1 MGWFESRFEMRKK
14 IRRKQKTIYY
24 SDEEFKLLKDLHRV
38 SDTKLS
44 LAAYIREMTLGSI
57 RNPMFPYEGAIPSS
71 PSISD
76 TGSVDGP
83 AELQHH
89 YYAQVLA
96 AQFLQIQFDPVY
108 KKIIG
113 SNLGAFNELTDQIR
127 GYKYDSKTALK
138 SPLKKPR

>member
-1 MGWFESRFEMRKK
+1 MRKK

-57 RNPMFPYEGAIPSS
+57 RNPMFPYENASPSS

-76 TGSVDGP
+76 TGPLVGS
-83 AELQHH
+83 AENQRH
-89 YYAQVLA
+89 YQAQVIA
-96 AQFLQIQFDPVY
+96 AMFLFIQYDDQY

-113 SNLGAFNELTDQIR
+113 RNLDNFEMITNQIR
-127 GYKYDSKTALK
+127 GYEWDTKTGEK
-138 SPLKKPR
+138 RPLKKPR